1 MKKIQL
7 VILTLIMILSCGS
20 IKAAN
25 QTMSWDFQIFN
36 DYNHRQIALNIAQV
50 QVGLVEDETDP
61 IMEFKDDLER
71 RLFSSVQRNI
81 VDMILN
87 EDEIPYGKFEA
98 GDLRITVAEDPL
110 TGEVV
115 IDIVDVV
122 SGDSTTI
129 NYSSDDWATGYDW

>member
-1 MKKIQL
+1 MKRIYL
-7 VILTLIMILSCGS
+7 LLLIMILIFSPAS
-20 IKAAN
+20 VNAIN
-25 QTMSWDFQIFN
+25 HTMSWDFQIFN
-36 DYNHRQIALNIAQV
+36 NYDYRQIALNVAQV
-50 QVGLVEDETDP
+50 QAGLVKDKKDSIE
-61 IMEFKDDLER
+61 EFQDDLER
-71 RLFSSVQRNI
+71 RLFSTVQRNI

-98 GDLRITVAEDPL
+98 GDLKITVAEDPQ

-129 NYSSDDWATGYDW
+129 HYSSDDWATGYNW

>member
-1 MKKIQL
+1 MKKKMVL
-7 VILTLIMILSCGS
+7 LLTLIMFLSGGNVNAS
-20 IKAAN
+20 N
-25 QTMSWDFQIFN
+25 HTMSWDFQMFSN
-36 DYNHRQIALNIAQV
+36 YNYRQVAMNVAQI
-50 QVGLVEDETDP
+50 QKELVKEEEDAIE
-61 IMEFKDDLER
+61 EFKDDLER
-71 RLFSSVQRNI
+71 RLFSSAQRKI

-98 GDLRITVAEDPL
+98 GDLKITVAEDPL
-110 TGEVV
+110 TGEVL